1 MIVRCAARLALASV
15 VFAGA
20 TAANAA
26 TKTQC
31 ENISRPA
38 GYVTIESGIVNGSC
52 PTGRAVKYQTPEPG
66 MWIPKPQE
74 LHDWQPPYVVTS
86 VTKVGSIEKYQIQL
100 AKDGLAACAAPPIR
114 PYNFFTKPNGTI
126 AGCPSTSSPSV
137 GNSVKFYQHM
147 WVELARPVGKP
158 GELRVNLNTNWTAP
172 SRNYVVKTTSHLN
185 GGSQTVMKSG
195 LTTTNSFQLKDVA
208 PDFVAD
214 AKQGANFTFVVELF
228 QGSTSM
234 SKYSISATGQEMIK
248 N

>member
-1 MIVRCAARLALASV
+1 MSMRLLARLALVSV
-15 VFAGA
+15 SVFAA
-20 TAANAA
+20 SAASAA
-26 TKTQC
+26 TKVQC

-38 GYVTIESGIVNGSC
+38 GYVTIESGILNGSC
-52 PTGRAVKYQTPEPG
+52 PTRRAVKYQTPEPG
-66 MWIPKPQE
+66 LWIPKPQE
-74 LHDWQPPYVVTS
+74 LHGWEPPYVVTS
-86 VTKVGSIEKYQIQL
+86 VRKVGTIEQYQIQL
-100 AKDGLAACAAPPIR
+100 ATDGLAACAAPPIR

-126 AGCPSTSSPSV
+126 GGCPSTSSPSV

-158 GELRVNLNTNWTAP
+158 GELRVRLNSNWTAP
-172 SRNYVVKTTSHLN
+172 SRNYAVKTTSHLN
-185 GGSQTVMKSG
+185 GGSQTVMKTG
-195 LTTTNSFQLKDVA
+195 LTTTKNFLLKDVA

-234 SKYSISATGQEMIK
+234 AKYSITATGQEMIK